1 MNQGEREGAPLAF
14 PCSWGRIAGGHS
26 RLLQSAGDVRTPT
39 EGLLQSAGDVRT
51 PTEGLL
57 QLAGDVR
64 TPTEGLLQSAGDVRT
79 PTEGLLQSAGDVRRP
94 TVISCNLQE
103 MFVDLRKAQTLEE
116 IQFHPISCDPSRYKY
131 DYIIEEDYGF

>member
-1 MNQGEREGAPLAF
+1 MNQGGREGTPLAF

-26 RLLQSAGDVRTPT
+26 RLLQSAGDVRQPTVDLLQLAGDVRTPT

-64 TPTEGLLQSAGDVRT
+64 
-79 PTEGLLQSAGDVRRP
+79 RP
-94 TVISCNLQE
+94 TVIPCNLQE

>member
-1 MNQGEREGAPLAF
+1 M
-14 PCSWGRIAGGHS
+14 
-26 RLLQSAGDVRTPT
+26 
-39 EGLLQSAGDVRT
+39 EGLLQLAGDVRT

-64 TPTEGLLQSAGDVRT
+64 
-79 PTEGLLQSAGDVRRP
+79 RP
-94 TVISCNLQE
+94 TVIPCNLRE